1 MVPPQYLLSHYI
13 KNLKNTDNVNK
24 YLYQKYN
31 IMTKDFTGM
40 TIYYNKY
47 DSKHKTTLES
57 ASRSVIMDDKYNVL
71 CYTCNTPL
79 YNSDSIQYLWRNKD
93 KEKTTYVCY
102 EGSFMS
108 VFSHNNEWYLASR
121 KNILNIS
128 NYINININ
136 INIGEETKPDET
148 GGQFKM
154 FIDVLSQ
161 DNKTINEFCSQLN
174 PEYTYHFVLIHHQ
187 NKNIVDYETM
197 FGKEYK
203 KLCFIFARK
212 QSTQEE
218 IKPTDVDSSFA
229 SESIILPTIINE
241 ETAQLFISKL
251 ADDNVMQS
259 PDIEG
264 LIIKVNN
271 QVLKL
276 QSSAY
281 QFHKS
286 IGSDKNMFRGFINLY
301 QNNVL
306 KKFFTNEN
314 NNNIKTVFKKIVNP
328 MNTTESFDTMGMIDA
343 LFKVI
348 TSELHKLFYLLWND
362 NGSHDNKDLYKI
374 LPREYK
380 DMMFHLRGVFFA
392 NKAKSQ
398 DDDNFLKMKDVYN
411 FIKTI
416 DISTFE
422 GFIRCRKLML
432 NWTRVK
438 KTDDENVVK
447 FVSTLYKCEKVYYK
461 LAAIYTTK
469 LFPEI
474 MPEDMPTFGTAGTVG
489 TAGTA

>member
-1 MVPPQYLLSHYI
+1 MVTPQYILSHYI

-24 YLYQKYN
+24 YLYQNYN
-31 IMTKDFTGM
+31 IMTKEYPGM

-79 YNSDSIQYLWRNKD
+79 YNTDAIQFLYRNKD

-108 VFSHNNEWYLASR
+108 VFNHNNEWFLASR
-121 KNILNIS
+121 KNILKIS
-128 NYINININ
+128 SANTEIN
-136 INIGEETKPDET
+136 TDES

-154 FIDVLSQ
+154 FMEVLSQ

-174 PEYTYHFVLIHHQ
+174 PEYTYHFVLIHHK
-187 NKNIVDYETM
+187 NENIVDYESM
-197 FGKEYK
+197 FGKDYK
-203 KLCFIFARK
+203 KLCFIFART

-218 IKPTDVDSSFA
+218 VKPTDVDSSFA
-229 SESIILPTIINE
+229 SESIILPTIIDE
-241 ETAQLFISKL
+241 ETAQKFISKL
-251 ADDNVMQS
+251 SDDNVMQS

-264 LIIKVNN
+264 LVIKVNN

-276 QSSAY
+276 QSASY
-281 QFHKS
+281 KFHKS
-286 IGSDKNMFRGFINLY
+286 IGSDKNMFRGFITLY
-301 QNNVL
+301 QNNSL
-306 KKFFTNEN
+306 KNFFTNDN
-314 NNNIKTVFKKIVNP
+314 KSVFKKIVNP

-362 NGSHDNKDLYKI
+362 NGNHNNKDLYKI

-380 DMMFHLRGVFFA
+380 DMMFHLRGVFFS

-398 DDDNFLKMKDVYN
+398 ENENFLKMKDVYN

-422 GFIRCRKLML
+422 SFIRCRKLML
-432 NWTRVK
+432 NWIRIK
-438 KTDDENVVK
+438 KTDENVIK
-447 FVSTLYKCEKVYYK
+447 FITTLYKCEKVYYK

-474 MPEDMPTFGTAGTVG
+474 MPEDLPTFSKD
-489 TAGTA
+489 

>member
-24 YLYQKYN
+24 YLYQNYN
-31 IMTKDFTGM
+31 IMTKEYPGM

-47 DSKHKTTLES
+47 DSKYKAQLEA
-57 ASRSVIMDDKYNVL
+57 ASRSVIMDDNHNVL
-71 CYTCNTPL
+71 CYSCNTPL
-79 YNSDSIQYLWRNKD
+79 YNNDAIQFLWRNKD

-108 VFSHNNEWYLASR
+108 VFSHNDEWYLASR
-121 KNILNIS
+121 KNIIKIS
-128 NYINININ
+128 SLITSN
-136 INIGEETKPDET
+136 DES

-154 FIDVLSQ
+154 FMEVLSQ
-161 DNKTINEFCSQLN
+161 DNKTINEFCTQLN

-187 NKNIVDYETM
+187 NKNIVDYESM

-218 IKPTDVDSSFA
+218 IKPTDVDGSFA

-241 ETAQLFISKL
+241 EMTKEFISKL

-276 QSSAY
+276 QSSSY

-286 IGSDKNMFRGFINLY
+286 IGADKNMFRGFINLY

-306 KKFFTNEN
+306 KNFFKNDN
-314 NNNIKTVFKKIVNP
+314 KSVFKKIVNP
-328 MNTTESFDTMGMIDA
+328 MKTTESFDTMGMIDA

-348 TSELHKLFYLLWND
+348 TSELHKLFYLLWDD
-362 NGSHDNKDLYKI
+362 NGNHNNKDLYKLI
-374 LPREYK
+374 PREYK
-380 DMMFHLRGVFFA
+380 DMMFHLRGVFFS

-398 DDDNFLKMKDVYN
+398 DNENFLKMKDVYN

-422 GFIRCRKLML
+422 SFIRCRKLML
-432 NWTRVK
+432 NWTRIK
-438 KTDDENVVK
+438 KMDENVIK

-474 MPEDMPTFGTAGTVG
+474 MPEDMPTFGTA
-489 TAGTA
+489 